1 LQVNLGGNC
10 GGHFLPLEYRGAG
23 MDCFIYADKFFL
35 EDGVYGHG
43 YLEIKAGKFGSFF
56 EVHPTGSAKVIDYA
70 GYWIAPG
77 LVDTHIHGFK
87 NHDVMDNDFKG
98 LNAIS
103 EELLSCGVTSFLP
116 TTLTSSV
123 ETLNKVVKMIGEN
136 YSKVTGAKIKGIF
149 LEGPFFTEKHKGAQ
163 NTNYFRDPSIE
174 LLENWQNQSGHFIK
188 KIALAPE
195 RKGATEFI
203 GHAVNDGVA
212 VALAHSDATYEEAKQ
227 AVENGASIFVHTFNG
242 MSGLH
247 HREPGMAGAAMSL
260 PDVFAEII
268 CDGHHVHPAVS
279 NILMNARGRKET
291 VLVTDCMMAAGM
303 PEGRY
308 QLGEYPVEV
317 KDGAARLESGSLAG
331 SILQLIEAVKN
342 VVDWGVATLEEA
354 IYMASTAPAKS
365 IQLDGECGRI
375 AAGLDADF
383 IVLTPQVELMA
394 TYLDGICRYQAK
406 NFKWKEE
413 IQ

>member
-1 LQVNLGGNC
+1 
-10 GGHFLPLEYRGAG
+10 
-23 MDCFIYADKFFL
+23 MDCYVYADKFFL
-35 EDGVYGHG
+35 HDGVYGPG
-43 YLEIKAGKFGSFF
+43 FLEVKDGKFASFSD
-56 EVHPTGSAKVIDYA
+56 VHPTGSAKVIDYA

-87 NHDVMDNDFKG
+87 NHDVMDNDLKG

-103 EELLSCGVTSFLP
+103 EGLLSCGVTSFLP
-116 TTLTSSV
+116 TTLTSSA

-174 LLENWQNQSGHFIK
+174 LLENWQNQSGHIIK

-195 RKGATEFI
+195 RTGAADFI

-227 AVENGASIFVHTFNG
+227 AVEKGASIFVHTFNG

-247 HREPGMAGAAMSL
+247 HREPGMAGAAMSI
-260 PDVFAEII
+260 PDVFAEVI
-268 CDGHHVHPAVS
+268 CDGHHVHPAVI

-291 VLVTDCMMAAGM
+291 VLVTDCMMAGGM

-308 QLGEYPVEV
+308 QLGEFPVEV

-331 SILQLIEAVKN
+331 SILQLIDAVKN
-342 VVDWGVATLEEA
+342 VVDWGIATPDEA

-365 IQLDGECGRI
+365 IQQDGECGRI
-375 AAGLDADF
+375 AAGFDADF
-383 IVLTPQVELMA
+383 IVLTPQFKLMA
-394 TYLDGICRYQAK
+394 TYLDGNCRYQAK
-406 NFKWKEE
+406 NFMGKEE
-413 IQ
+413 FQ